1 MTTQVDNEPVLVL
14 DGKKYI
20 IDDLSDTAKYLLSCI
35 DDVQKQL
42 LAIGM
47 KKIFHSTENPLPWID
62 MQVNAVEHTNFF
74 ENRATEYAKASTQ
87 GNWQDIFK

>member
-42 LAIGM
+42 LANQM
-47 KKIFHSTENPLPWID
+47 KTDQLNMSKEGLTNRLKAELDPPETE
-62 MQVNAVEHTNFF
+62 F
-74 ENRATEYAKASTQ
+74 EEKEEGA
-87 GNWQDIFK
+87 

>member
-1 MTTQVDNEPVLVL
+1 MSTQVDQEPVLVL

-42 LAIGM
+42 NVTRM
-47 KKIFHSTENPLPWID
+47 KIDQLTMSKEGLTNRLKEELDPPETESEEKEEG
-62 MQVNAVEHTNFF
+62 A
-74 ENRATEYAKASTQ
+74 
-87 GNWQDIFK
+87 

>member
-42 LAIGM
+42 LANQM
-47 KKIFHSTENPLPWID
+47 KTDQKLSLRKKKRGRKPPFLCYSQW
-62 MQVNAVEHTNFF
+62 F
-74 ENRATEYAKASTQ
+74 
-87 GNWQDIFK
+87 

>member
-42 LAIGM
+42 LANQMRTDQLNMSKEGLTNRL
-47 KKIFHSTENPLPWID
+47 KAELTPPETESEEKEEG
-62 MQVNAVEHTNFF
+62 A
-74 ENRATEYAKASTQ
+74 
-87 GNWQDIFK
+87 

>member
-1 MTTQVDNEPVLVL
+1 MSTQVDNEPVLVL

-42 LAIGM
+42 LANQM
-47 KKIFHSTENPLPWID
+47 KTDQLNMSKEGLTNRLKAELTPPETESEEKEEG
-62 MQVNAVEHTNFF
+62 A
-74 ENRATEYAKASTQ
+74 
-87 GNWQDIFK
+87 

>member
-42 LAIGM
+42 LANQM
-47 KKIFHSTENPLPWID
+47 KTDQLNMSKE
-62 MQVNAVEHTNFF
+62 
-74 ENRATEYAKASTQ
+74 
-87 GNWQDIFK
+87 

>member
-42 LAIGM
+42 AANQM
-47 KKIFHSTENPLPWID
+47 KTDQLNMSKEGL
-62 MQVNAVEHTNFF
+62 TNRLKL
-74 ENRATEYAKASTQ
+74 ELDPPEAESEEKEEGA
-87 GNWQDIFK
+87 

>member
-42 LAIGM
+42 AASQM
-47 KKIFHSTENPLPWID
+47 KRDQLTMSKEGLTNRLKEELDPPETE
-62 MQVNAVEHTNFF
+62 AE
-74 ENRATEYAKASTQ
+74 EKEEGA
-87 GNWQDIFK
+87 

>member
-1 MTTQVDNEPVLVL
+1 MSTQVDNEPVLVL

-42 LAIGM
+42 LANQMRTDQLNMSKEGLTNRL
-47 KKIFHSTENPLPWID
+47 KAELTPPETESEEKEEG
-62 MQVNAVEHTNFF
+62 A
-74 ENRATEYAKASTQ
+74 
-87 GNWQDIFK
+87 

>member
-42 LAIGM
+42 NVTRM
-47 KKIFHSTENPLPWID
+47 KIDQLTMSKEGLTNRLKAELDPPETESEEKEEG
-62 MQVNAVEHTNFF
+62 A
-74 ENRATEYAKASTQ
+74 
-87 GNWQDIFK
+87 

>member
-42 LAIGM
+42 LATQM
-47 KKIFHSTENPLPWID
+47 KTDQLNMSKEGLTNRLKAELTPPETESEEKEEG
-62 MQVNAVEHTNFF
+62 A
-74 ENRATEYAKASTQ
+74 
-87 GNWQDIFK
+87 

>member
-42 LAIGM
+42 LATKM
-47 KKIFHSTENPLPWID
+47 KTDQLNMSKEGLTNRLKLELDPPETESEEKEEG
-62 MQVNAVEHTNFF
+62 A
-74 ENRATEYAKASTQ
+74 
-87 GNWQDIFK
+87 

>member
-42 LAIGM
+42 NGHQM
-47 KKIFHSTENPLPWID
+47 KIDQLNMSKEGLTNRLKYEFLPPETESEEKEEG
-62 MQVNAVEHTNFF
+62 A
-74 ENRATEYAKASTQ
+74 
-87 GNWQDIFK
+87 

>member
-42 LAIGM
+42 LANQM
-47 KKIFHSTENPLPWID
+47 KTDQLNMSKEGL
-62 MQVNAVEHTNFF
+62 TN
-74 ENRATEYAKASTQ
+74 RLKAELDPPETKSEEKEE
-87 GNWQDIFK
+87 GA

>member
-42 LAIGM
+42 NGHQM
-47 KKIFHSTENPLPWID
+47 KTDQLNMSKEGLTNRLKSELDPPETESEEKEEG
-62 MQVNAVEHTNFF
+62 A
-74 ENRATEYAKASTQ
+74 
-87 GNWQDIFK
+87 

>member
-42 LAIGM
+42 NGHQM
-47 KKIFHSTENPLPWID
+47 KTDQLNMSKEGLTNRLKAELDSPKETESEEKEEG
-62 MQVNAVEHTNFF
+62 A
-74 ENRATEYAKASTQ
+74 
-87 GNWQDIFK
+87 

>member
-42 LAIGM
+42 LANQM
-47 KKIFHSTENPLPWID
+47 KTDQLNMSKEGLTNRLKAELDPQETES
-62 MQVNAVEHTNFF
+62 AEK
-74 ENRATEYAKASTQ
+74 EEGA
-87 GNWQDIFK
+87 

>member
-42 LAIGM
+42 NGHQM
-47 KKIFHSTENPLPWID
+47 KTDQLNMSKEGLTTRLKSEVEPPEKTE
-62 MQVNAVEHTNFF
+62 VE
-74 ENRATEYAKASTQ
+74 EKEEGA
-87 GNWQDIFK
+87 

>member
-42 LAIGM
+42 LANQM
-47 KKIFHSTENPLPWID
+47 KTDQLNMSKEGLTNRLKAELTPPETESEEKEEG
-62 MQVNAVEHTNFF
+62 A
-74 ENRATEYAKASTQ
+74 
-87 GNWQDIFK
+87 

>member
-42 LAIGM
+42 NVTRM
-47 KKIFHSTENPLPWID
+47 KIDQLTMSKEGLTNRVKAELDPPETESEEKEEG
-62 MQVNAVEHTNFF
+62 A
-74 ENRATEYAKASTQ
+74 
-87 GNWQDIFK
+87 

>member
-1 MTTQVDNEPVLVL
+1 MSTQVDNEPVLVL

-42 LAIGM
+42 NGHQM
-47 KKIFHSTENPLPWID
+47 KTDQLNMSKEGLTKRLKEELDSPETESEEKEEG
-62 MQVNAVEHTNFF
+62 A
-74 ENRATEYAKASTQ
+74 
-87 GNWQDIFK
+87 

>member
-42 LAIGM
+42 LANQM
-47 KKIFHSTENPLPWID
+47 KTDQLNMSKEGLTKRLKEELDPPETDSEEKEEG
-62 MQVNAVEHTNFF
+62 A
-74 ENRATEYAKASTQ
+74 
-87 GNWQDIFK
+87 

>member
-42 LAIGM
+42 N
-47 KKIFHSTENPLPWID
+47 SYSN
-62 MQVNAVEHTNFF
+62 
-74 ENRATEYAKASTQ
+74 ENRPT
-87 GNWQDIFK
+87 

>member
-1 MTTQVDNEPVLVL
+1 MSTQVDNEPVLVL

-42 LAIGM
+42 SANQMRTDQLNMSKEGLTNRLKAELTPPE
-47 KKIFHSTENPLPWID
+47 TESEEKEEG
-62 MQVNAVEHTNFF
+62 A
-74 ENRATEYAKASTQ
+74 
-87 GNWQDIFK
+87 

>member
-1 MTTQVDNEPVLVL
+1 MSTQVDNEPVLVL

-42 LAIGM
+42 SANQMRTDQLNMSKEGLTNRL
-47 KKIFHSTENPLPWID
+47 KTELDPP
-62 MQVNAVEHTNFF
+62 E
-74 ENRATEYAKASTQ
+74 TESEEKEEGA
-87 GNWQDIFK
+87 